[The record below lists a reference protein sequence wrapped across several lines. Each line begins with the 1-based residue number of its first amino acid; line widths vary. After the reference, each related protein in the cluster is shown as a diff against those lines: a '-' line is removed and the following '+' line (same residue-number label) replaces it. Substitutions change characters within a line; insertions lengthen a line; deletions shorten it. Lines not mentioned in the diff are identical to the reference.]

1 MAGVSA
7 GAPAGGTA
15 VRAPHLVRRFAG
27 SLSGRPPS
35 EGDTAWAHAQLTA
48 AERALWDRMA
58 VQDRRHSVQVARRFV
73 AMAPAAER
81 EAVAGALLHDVG
93 KQVSGLGTFARVV
106 LPLHGPGTPRLHVPA
121 SAVVRRAEMTGVY
134 VLAGQGYPLLRQV
147 RLGRAGEACLELV
160 LRDGGRLGR
169 WRVRTWVRPR
179 GAGREGQGSRDD
191 KWDSHVVDR
200 T

>member
-106 LPLHGPGTPRLHVPA
+106 ATVVGAHG
-121 SAVVRRAEMTGVY
+121 RRFREYHEHESLGV
-134 VLAGQGYPLLRQV
+134 AM
-147 RLGRAGEACLELV
+147 
-160 LRDGGRLGR
+160 LRDAGSSTLTVDTASGRGPYAATLR
-169 WRVRTWVRPR
+169 
-179 GAGREGQGSRDD
+179 AADD
-191 KWDSHVVDR
+191 V
-200 T
+200 